1 MVSNLDQ
8 KIILKKWIINKR
20 KCRNIVKMFIK
31 GWKYYIIERKLQYL
45 IFINLNILEW
55 IKKSLIINF
64 RLLII
69 KLILVNLNNWIIRIF
84 LGFKWKDCSF
94 KLRI

>member
-1 MVSNLDQ
+1 
-8 KIILKKWIINKR
+8 
-20 KCRNIVKMFIK
+20 MFIK
-31 GWKYYIIERKLQYL
+31 RWKYHIIERKLQYL
-45 IFINLNILEW
+45 NVINLNILEG

-84 LGFKWKDCSF
+84 LGFKGKDCSF